1 MATQTI
7 TTPQQRVAAY
17 REWSGTAYPYEDKPA
32 QAADGLHVCTEN
44 ALSSLE
50 AGGDTQEALVWAYLG
65 QLLSFR
71 FRGVVK

>member
-7 TTPQQRVAAY
+7 TTPQERVAAY
-17 REWSGTAYPYEDKPA
+17 REFAARVYPYEDRPA
-32 QAADGLHVCTEN
+32 QATDGLHVCVEN

-50 AGGDTQEALVWAYLG
+50 AGGDPQEALVWAYLG

-71 FRGVVK
+71 FRGVLK